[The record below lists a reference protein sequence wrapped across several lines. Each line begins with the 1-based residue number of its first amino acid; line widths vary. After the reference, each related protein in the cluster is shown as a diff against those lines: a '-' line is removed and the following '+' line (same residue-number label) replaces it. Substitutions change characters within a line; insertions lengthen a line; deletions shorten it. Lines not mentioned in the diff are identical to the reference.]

1 MSDRDKKPRFHRA
14 PGKARDAGLR
24 PAWRDREAR
33 SDGPAILYGWH
44 TVAAAL
50 NNPQRKIRKL
60 LLTENAARRL
70 ADENIDTRVT
80 PEIVRPTLIDARL
93 GPDAVHQGFLAGAE
107 PLPSPGLEDRGPPGI
122 VL

>member
-1 MSDRDKKPRFHRA
+1 MSDRDRKPRFQRA
-14 PGKARDAGLR
+14 PGKGRDAGSR

-50 NNPQRKIRKL
+50 GHAPRKIRNL

-80 PEIVRPTLIDARL
+80 PEIVRPNLIDQRL
-93 GPDAVHQGFLAGAE
+93 GPDAVHQGLLVEVG
-107 PLPSPGLEDRGPPGI
+107 PLEAPHIDPL
-122 VL
+122 